1 MFNIVC
7 TPLTQEVLH
16 AFLLIAM
23 LRICDVTLG
32 ITRLI
37 MIGKGMRV
45 QAMIAGFCEV
55 SVWIQVCPENTK
67 VS

>member
-1 MFNIVC
+1 
-7 TPLTQEVLH
+7 
-16 AFLLIAM
+16 M

-32 ITRLI
+32 TTRLI

>member
-1 MFNIVC
+1 
-7 TPLTQEVLH
+7 
-16 AFLLIAM
+16 M

-32 ITRLI
+32 TTRLI

-55 SVWIQVCPENTK
+55 PVWIQVCPENTK